1 MTLERKIVVSTQ
13 DIKTISYECKTCGA
27 RVSFSPDKALDA
39 MGQCFSCKAKWKEE
53 TPSVTRED
61 GNALKLAE
69 AVAGL
74 RMSEQRYGFRVL
86 FEFDETKIS
95 N

>member
-1 MTLERKIVVSTQ
+1 MTVERKIVVSTQ
-13 DIKTISYECKTCGA
+13 DIKAISYECKACGA
-27 RVSFSPDKALDA
+27 KVSFPPDKALDA
-39 MGQCFSCKAKWKEE
+39 MNQCFSCKTEWKKE
-53 TPSVTRED
+53 TPTVTRED

-86 FEFDETKIS
+86 FEFDEARNS